1 MIMIQS
7 ATNLKLVDT
16 LAQVILALSP
26 EERQLLD
33 QKIHAPQPDLNT
45 FFVELVNLP
54 PDANQP
60 SLEEISHEVR
70 EVRQELWAQR

>member
-1 MIMIQS
+1 MIMIQP
-7 ATNLKLVDT
+7 ANFKLVDT

-33 QKIHAPQPDLNT
+33 QKIRAPQPDLNT

-54 PDANQP
+54 PEADQP
-60 SLEEISHEVR
+60 SLEEISQVVR
-70 EVRQELWAQR
+70 EVRQELWAQ